1 MKVRRVCVRV
11 GAAIRAKLELVVGLL
26 LAPWVALVSGALVSE
41 LPPALRLDEAPSVS
55 VRVLD
60 RHEVLLREV
69 RASDGSRARWV
80 RVDELG
86 EDIERAILAAE
97 DQRFYRHPGVD
108 PVAIARA
115 VGQALVERRIV
126 SGASTLTQQ
135 LARTLVRRPRT
146 LGGKFVEAALAL
158 RIEWSLTKR
167 EILEQ
172 YLNRVSFGPSLRG
185 IEAASRYY
193 FDKPARALSLAE
205 ASALASIPRGPS
217 VYDPRRSKGL
227 ERLRRRRDR
236 VLSRMAASGAETA
249 EQVQRAQAEPLVVA
263 RFLGNFGAPHF
274 TQAVLSGALAAG
286 LPHGAR
292 PTELTTTVD
301 RELYAEIEALARSTV
316 RALAQRHVT
325 AAAVVVLDNSTGE
338 VLAYVGAPD
347 LRDEARLGHND
358 GVLARRQPGSALKP
372 FVYSLA
378 MEQLGFTASTILPDV
393 ALHFTTADGD
403 YHPNNY
409 DGLFHGPTRLREAL
423 GNSYNV
429 PAVWTAS
436 LLGPERLL
444 HRLRDHGF
452 SLMDSAATYGVGLAL
467 GGGEVR
473 LIELANAYATLAR
486 GGVLLPVRPV
496 RRATTSDASRLDLS
510 LPPPRRIIDERIA
523 FVMTHILKDKGARS
537 ASFGE
542 GGVLEMPFETAV
554 KTGTSK
560 GYRDNVTVGYTPDL
574 TVAVWVGNFDGSPMQ
589 GVSGVSGAGPL
600 FRAAMLAAARL
611 RPPRAFV
618 RPEGLVEAEVC
629 SLSGA
634 RPTSLCPHRRRELFL
649 SGAIPRASCAM
660 HEAVRL
666 DSRSGLRAGPG
677 CKDSV
682 VESRVFEV
690 FPAPFGQWARDARR
704 ALAPEQYSPSCPA
717 PASSAPTGPRP
728 RVAFPPDGAHFVIDP
743 SLGARQSVRLR
754 IEVPPQARQAS
765 LTIDGRTMV
774 LGSSSSV
781 DWPLASGQ
789 HRVRAEADGEVS
801 DWIEF
806 VVD

>member
-1 MKVRRVCVRV
+1 VR
-11 GAAIRAKLELVVGLL
+11 AIRERVHVARGTRTKLELIFGLL
-26 LAPWVALVSGALVSE
+26 LVPWVALVSGALVSG
-41 LPPALRLDEAPSVS
+41 LPPALQADRAPSVS

-60 RHEVLLREV
+60 RHGVLLREV
-69 RASDGSRARWV
+69 RAADGSRARWV
-80 RVDELG
+80 RIDELG
-86 EDIERAILAAE
+86 ENIERAILAAE
-97 DQRFYRHPGVD
+97 DQRFYGHPGVD
-108 PVAIARA
+108 PLAILRA
-115 VGQALVERRIV
+115 FGQALIERRVV

-135 LARTLVRRPRT
+135 LARTLVKRPRT

-158 RIEWSLTKR
+158 RIEGSLTKR

-185 IEAASRYY
+185 VEAASRYY
-193 FDKPARALSLAE
+193 FDKPTRALSLAE
-205 ASALASIPRGPS
+205 AAALASIPRGPS
-217 VYDPRRSKGL
+217 LYDPRRPKGL

-236 VLSRMAASGAETA
+236 VLSRMEARGAATA
-249 EQVQRAQAEPLVVA
+249 EQVERAKAEPLVIA

-286 LPHGAR
+286 LPPGAK

-316 RALAQRHVT
+316 RALAGRHVT
-325 AAAVVVLDNSTGE
+325 AAAVVVLDNPTGE

-347 LRDEARLGHND
+347 LRDEAHFGHND

-378 MEQLGFTASTILPDV
+378 MERLGFTASTVLPDV
-393 ALHFTTADGD
+393 ALHFTTTDGD

-409 DGLFHGPTRLREAL
+409 DGLFHGPVRLREAL

-444 HRLRDHGF
+444 HRLRELGF
-452 SLMDSAATYGVGLAL
+452 PLTDSAATYGAGLAL

-486 GGVLLPVRPV
+486 GGVLLPVRPL
-496 RRATTSDASRLDLS
+496 REATTGDGSPIDLIRS
-510 LPPPRRIIDERIA
+510 PPRRVIDERAA
-523 FVMTHILKDKGARS
+523 FVVTHILKDKGARS
-537 ASFGE
+537 AAFGE

-611 RPPRAFV
+611 RPPRAFD
-618 RPEGLVEAEVC
+618 RPDGLAEAEVC

-649 SGAIPRASCAM
+649 AGSIPSAVCTM
-660 HEAVRL
+660 HEEVRV

-677 CKDSV
+677 CEDSV
-682 VESRVFEV
+682 VETRVFEA

-704 ALAPEQYSPSCPA
+704 ALAPEQYSASCPGS
-717 PASSAPTGPRP
+717 ASSSPRTRRP

-743 SLGARQSVRLR
+743 ALGSQQSVRLR
-754 IEVPPQARQAS
+754 VDLPSRARRAT
-765 LTIDGRTMV
+765 LTIDGRTIN
-774 LGSSSSV
+774 LGSSLDV
-781 DWPLASGQ
+781 DWPLARGE

-801 DWIEF
+801 DWVEF
-806 VVD
+806 AVD